1 MHFNGHQ
8 CILRLEAK
16 MSLLFSMLI
25 SCFGFPWHCF
35 NFGHIL
41 KVLGLRFFCFLLCFA
56 VVLFVR
62 LCCFI
67 LFFVLLLLNSSMI
80 TRDLTCDSYTVTFGG
95 GTRFPP
101 LPFFRWLWRQSAYI
115 SYLWFIQ
122 NVTQTQ
128 EIVIIWNEEDTN
140 FVWPFLNALRRLCE

>member
-1 MHFNGHQ
+1 
-8 CILRLEAK
+8 

-56 VVLFVR
+56 VVLFVC

-95 GTRFPP
+95 GTTFPP
-101 LPFFRWLWRQSAYI
+101 LPFFLDDCDDRVLTFHIYDLFRMSHKHRK
-115 SYLWFIQ
+115 S
-122 NVTQTQ
+122 
-128 EIVIIWNEEDTN
+128 
-140 FVWPFLNALRRLCE
+140 